1 MARNELQPAEVAEKI
16 CMTEQ
21 AITALESLV
30 SRGLLSEK
38 DAKVLIEHMIN
49 SLLNLVKESK
59 AQRRRTPHD
68 LSLLR

>member
-1 MARNELQPAEVAEKI
+1 VAEKI
-16 CMTEQ
+16 CVTEQ

-49 SLLNLVKESK
+49 SLLNLVRESK
-59 AQRRRTPHD
+59 AQRRKMPHD
-68 LSLLR
+68 LSLLK

>member
-1 MARNELQPAEVAEKI
+1 MRRNELQPVEVAEKI
-16 CMTEQ
+16 CVTEQ

-49 SLLNLVKESK
+49 SLLNLVRESK
-59 AQRRRTPHD
+59 AQRRKMPHD
-68 LSLLR
+68 LSLLK